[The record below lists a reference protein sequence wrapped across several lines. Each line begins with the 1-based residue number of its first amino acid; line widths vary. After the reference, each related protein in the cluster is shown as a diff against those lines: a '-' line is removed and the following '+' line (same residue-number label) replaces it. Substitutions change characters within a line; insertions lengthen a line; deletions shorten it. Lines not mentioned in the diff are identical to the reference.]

1 MNYRLSWII
10 VQKISVQMYYKSI
23 FPHIYC
29 YFGKVGSM
37 FVHICDLQMRKEGI
51 TLFGKIA
58 RFPNKASK
66 LGFHFWKVRSVF
78 VHVCT
83 CYDTISFFGKR
94 ARFKIEANLSINL
107 FSGSNF
113 LKRKLIT

>member
-1 MNYRLSWII
+1 
-10 VQKISVQMYYKSI
+10 
-23 FPHIYC
+23 
-29 YFGKVGSM
+29 M
-37 FVHICDLQMRKEGI
+37 FVHICDLERRKEGI

-66 LGFHFWKVRSVF
+66 LGFHFWKARSVF

-83 CYDTISFFGKR
+83 CYDIISFFGKR